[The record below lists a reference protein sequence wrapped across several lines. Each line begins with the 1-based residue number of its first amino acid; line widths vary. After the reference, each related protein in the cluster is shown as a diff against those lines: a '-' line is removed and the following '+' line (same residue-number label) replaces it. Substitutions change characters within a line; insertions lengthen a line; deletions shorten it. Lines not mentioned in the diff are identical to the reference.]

1 MAYHTLELSKKISVQ
16 QNILP
21 KKLGWKVDVFEST
34 LSNLTQ
40 KEQAVKCRTTKN
52 EKERIISLKVVSPSE
67 RRSLLT
73 SLDSMERV
81 LYEELE
87 GLKPHTLG

>member
-1 MAYHTLELSKKISVQ
+1 MAYIPIVLSKKISVQ

-21 KKLGWKVDVFEST
+21 KKLGWEVDVFESI
-34 LSNLTQ
+34 LSKLTQ
-40 KEQAVKCRTTKN
+40 KEEAVKCRTTEN
-52 EKERIISLKVVSPSE
+52 EEERIISLKVVSPGE

-87 GLKPHTLG
+87 GLKPHT